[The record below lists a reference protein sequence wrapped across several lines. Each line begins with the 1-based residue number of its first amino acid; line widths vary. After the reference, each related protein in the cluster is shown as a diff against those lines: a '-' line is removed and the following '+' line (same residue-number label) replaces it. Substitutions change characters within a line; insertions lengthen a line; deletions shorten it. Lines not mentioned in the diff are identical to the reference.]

1 MATEKETREAIA
13 AVIGLVVASSVTVI
27 PRDVMGMFRQGH
39 YSALLASG
47 ATQTRGWM
55 VTQKAMPLN
64 ERGDAYAEYKPLWHI
79 WQLHEYFTGDNSS
92 NSEDIASA
100 ERETVMAA
108 LANPSAVSGVEQAT
122 LDALTHLGALTF
134 PVITCVPMTEGGKLF
149 HWAQGEIEGLY
160 NTAGC

>member
-122 LDALTHLGALTF
+122 LDALKALMEADAKMKSPTGEDAPVELGALMWVKATDMGAA
-134 PVITCVPMTEGGKLF
+134 PRR
-149 HWAQGEIEGLY
+149 
-160 NTAGC
+160 